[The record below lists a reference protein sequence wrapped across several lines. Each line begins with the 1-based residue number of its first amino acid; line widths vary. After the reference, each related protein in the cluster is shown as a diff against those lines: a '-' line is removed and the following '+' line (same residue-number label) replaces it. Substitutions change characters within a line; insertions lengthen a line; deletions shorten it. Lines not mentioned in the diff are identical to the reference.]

1 MSWAKLC
8 LEDESRKTFLSSS
21 VLVELKSAKF
31 GKLSSGHRT
40 GRGRFSFQSQRRE
53 MPKNVQTATQWHS
66 FHMLNFTFHMIML
79 KILDFSSMW
88 TEKFQIYK
96 LDLEKAKEPDIKLP
110 KSIES
115 QKKQENS
122 SKISTSVSLTTL
134 KPLCGSQQTV
144 EDSYRDGNTRPTH
157 LPPEKPVCRTR
168 SNS

>member
-1 MSWAKLC
+1 MILPKCYIQYASKI
-8 LEDESRKTFLSSS
+8 
-21 VLVELKSAKF
+21 
-31 GKLSSGHRT
+31 GKLSSGHKPQDT
-40 GRGRFSFQSQRRE
+40 GKGQFSFQYQRRT
-53 MPKNVQTATQWHS
+53 MPKNIQTTAQLLS
-66 FHMLNFTFHMIML
+66 VHMLIRYCSKSFKL
-79 KILDFSSMW
+79 GFSSLW
-88 TEKFQIYK
+88 TQNFQMYK

>member
-1 MSWAKLC
+1 ML
-8 LEDESRKTFLSSS
+8 
-21 VLVELKSAKF
+21 LKCCTQHASKF
-31 GKLSSGHRT
+31 GKLSSGYRI
-40 GRGRFSFQSQRRE
+40 GKGQFSCQSQRRT
-53 MPKNVQTATQWHS
+53 MPKNIQTTAQLLS
-66 FHMLNFTFHMIML
+66 VHMLIRYCSKSFKL
-79 KILDFSSMW
+79 GFSSLW
-88 TEKFQIYK
+88 TQNFQMYK